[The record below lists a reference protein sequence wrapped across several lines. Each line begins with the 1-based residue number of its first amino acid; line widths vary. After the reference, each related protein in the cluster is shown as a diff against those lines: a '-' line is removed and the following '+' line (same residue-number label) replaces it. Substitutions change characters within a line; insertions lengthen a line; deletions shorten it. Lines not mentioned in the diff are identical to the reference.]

1 MVTESDSQITT
12 SSWSNIKLLN
22 IESSALTTFPKG
34 IEKSFPEIEGIQI
47 GPSQIKLIKQSD
59 LKPFRQLKVFCL
71 HTSELETVDEDLF
84 DFNLEL
90 LEFHFEG
97 NKIKHVGV
105 GFFNALTK
113 LQTADFNKNLCIN
126 MRVDDR
132 SLLPGLINELQARC
146 AMPPQEPE
154 VEILRRELARL
165 QLKIESLEAKIKTVK
180 EML

>member
-1 MVTESDSQITT
+1 MVTEPDSQITT

-22 IESSALTTFPKG
+22 IESLALTTFPKG
-34 IEKSFPEIEGIQI
+34 IEKSFPAIEGIQI

-90 LEFHFEG
+90 LEFHLEG

-105 GFFNALTK
+105 GLFNALTK

-132 SLLPGLINELQARC
+132 SLLPGLINELEARC

-165 QLKIESLEAKIKTVK
+165 QLKIKSLEAKIKTVK